1 MDKNKVTE
9 KDPEEKDPEEK
20 DPEDVK
26 DPEEPEKI
34 DYKKLYEE
42 EKTKREKTENNL
54 SRLVK
59 SIEKKDEPKDD
70 ELFGMFFRK
79 GKK

>member
-1 MDKNKVTE
+1 MDKDKETE
-9 KDPEEKDPEEK
+9 KDPEEKETEK
-20 DPEDVK
+20 DPE
-26 DPEEPEKI
+26 EI